1 MRKVII
7 FDEEEYRNLRW
18 KIVQS
23 ILLYSKKSYGFK
35 MISRET
41 DEELEDNAVE
51 GSLLSPIDKILKQ
64 WN

>member
-41 DEELEDNAVE
+41 GEELEDDAIV
-51 GSLLSPIDKILKQ
+51 GSLLPPIEIILGSV
-64 WN
+64 

>member
-35 MISRET
+35 MVSRDT
-41 DEELEDNAVE
+41 KKELEDDAVR
-51 GSLLSPIDKILKQ
+51 GMLLSTIDKILEMED
-64 WN
+64 